1 MGLLRPQGVSMSGGG
16 GLLGSLLFGG
26 AGPPPRLQQDP
37 TKNPPPEGE
46 EALSFSEL
54 WVQFLLNAAKPP
66 DDPSDAQAK
75 PRAGV

>member
-1 MGLLRPQGVSMSGGG
+1 MGLLRLQGVTTSGGG

-26 AGPPPRLQQDP
+26 ARPPPRLQRDT
-37 TKNPPPEGE
+37 TKNPLPEGE

-54 WVQFLLNAAKPP
+54 WVQFLLNAAKPS
-66 DDPSDAQAK
+66 DDSSDALAK

>member
-1 MGLLRPQGVSMSGGG
+1 MGLLRPHGVATGGGG

-26 AGPPPRLQQDP
+26 AAPPPRVQRDP

-54 WVQFLLNAAKPP
+54 WVQFLLNAAKPS
-66 DDPSDAQAK
+66 DDPSAASAK
-75 PRAGV
+75 PRAAV